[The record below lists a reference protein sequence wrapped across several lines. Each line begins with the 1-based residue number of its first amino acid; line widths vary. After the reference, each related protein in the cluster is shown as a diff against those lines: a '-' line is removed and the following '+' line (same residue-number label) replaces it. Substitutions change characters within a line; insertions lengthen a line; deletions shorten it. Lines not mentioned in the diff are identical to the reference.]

1 MNFSFFI
8 AKRLAFSRKS
18 SISSLIIR
26 IAILAIGIS
35 AAAMIIA
42 VFMIRGFQV
51 SISDKIFGFW
61 GHIDVIGLESSR
73 EISISP
79 ITDPDH
85 LISQI
90 KAIDTLYYADEN
102 NKYLSIVT
110 GVRHVQQYIIYPG
123 ILSAREAYEG
133 LLMKGV
139 GADFDKTLM
148 LQSLKSGHIPDFG
161 NVDAREEILIS
172 SYTAKRLE
180 LETGMNV
187 ILNFV
192 TENDQIR
199 KRVKIAG
206 IYSTGL
212 MEYDKKLLL
221 MDIELLREV
230 LVWDEGKTGGLEIFL
245 NDIRHMDV
253 VNQYIYV
260 DILPD
265 DLYSLTAR
273 QKFPAIFEWLKL
285 QNINENVILLL
296 MLIVSIINMITALLI
311 LILEQTKMIGILRA
325 LGSNTWNLR
334 KIFLYHAGFIV
345 LAGLLLG
352 DILGMGF
359 SLIQKKYGII
369 KLDEANYYLSEAPV
383 FIDIPSFVL
392 INAGT
397 LIITIGILII
407 PSYLVSKIDPVKTI
421 LFR

>member
-1 MNFSFFI
+1 MDFSFFI

-18 SISSLIIR
+18 SISSVIIR

-51 SISDKIFGFW
+51 SISEKIFGFW

-73 EISISP
+73 EISLSP
-79 ITDPDH
+79 ISDPH
-85 LISQI
+85 FLIDKI
-90 KAIDTLYYADEN
+90 KAMDTLYYLDEN
-102 NKYLSIVT
+102 NKERRIKSGI
-110 GVRHVQQYIIYPG
+110 RHVQQYIIYPA
-123 ILSAREAYEG
+123 ILSTREAYEG

-139 GADFDKTLM
+139 GLDFDKTLM
-148 LQSLKSGHIPDFG
+148 LKSLKSGQIPDFG
-161 NVDAREEILIS
+161 NADAREEIIIS
-172 SYTAKRLE
+172 NYTAERLE
-180 LETGMNV
+180 LDTGMNV

-206 IYSTGL
+206 VYSTGL
-212 MEYDKKLLL
+212 MEYDKKLVII
-221 MDIELLREV
+221 DINMLREV
-230 LVWDEGKTGGLEIFL
+230 LQWDKDHAGGLEIFL
-245 NDIRHMDV
+245 NDIEHMDII
-253 VNQYIYV
+253 NQYIYI

-265 DLYSLTAR
+265 NLYSLTAR

-325 LGSNTWNLR
+325 LGSATWNLR
-334 KIFLYHAGFIV
+334 KIFLYHAFFIV
-345 LAGLLLG
+345 LAGLLVG
-352 DILGMGF
+352 NILGLGF
-359 SLIQKKYGII
+359 SILQKNYGFI
-369 KLDEANYYLSEAPV
+369 KLDEANYYLSQAPV
-383 FIDIPSFVL
+383 FIDLPVLFL
-392 INAGT
+392 INIGT
-397 LIITIGILII
+397 LIITVGILII

-421 LFR
+421 AFR

>member
-1 MNFSFFI
+1 MDFSFFI

-18 SISSLIIR
+18 SISSVIIR

-51 SISDKIFGFW
+51 SISEKIFGFW

-73 EISISP
+73 EISLSP
-79 ITDPDH
+79 ISDPH
-85 LISQI
+85 FLIDKI
-90 KAIDTLYYADEN
+90 EAIDTLYYLDEN
-102 NKYLSIVT
+102 DKERRIVA
-110 GVRHVQQYIIYPG
+110 GVGHVQQYIIYPA
-123 ILSAREAYEG
+123 ILSTREAYEG

-139 GADFDKTLM
+139 GADFDQTLM
-148 LQSLKSGHIPDFG
+148 MQALKSGQIPEFG
-161 NVDAREEILIS
+161 SADSQEEIIIS
-172 SYTAKRLE
+172 SYTADRLQ
-180 LETGMNV
+180 LDTGMNV

-199 KRVKIAG
+199 KRVKISG

-212 MEYDKKLLL
+212 MEYDKKLAI
-221 MDIELLREV
+221 MDINLLREV
-230 LVWDEGKTGGLEIFL
+230 LQWDKGHAGGLEIFL
-245 NDIRHMDV
+245 NDIEHMDII
-253 VNQYIYV
+253 NQYIYI

-265 DLYSLTAR
+265 NLYSLTAR

-325 LGSNTWNLR
+325 LGAATWSLR
-334 KIFLYHAGFIV
+334 KIFLYHASFIV
-345 LAGLLLG
+345 LAGLLIG
-352 DILGMGF
+352 NILGLGF
-359 SLIQKKYGII
+359 SILQKEYGFI

-383 FIDIPSFVL
+383 FIDIPVL
-392 INAGT
+392 VMINIGT
-397 LIITIGILII
+397 LIITMGILII
-407 PSYLVSKIDPVKTI
+407 PSYLISKIDPVRTI
-421 LFR
+421 SFR